1 MISLSIF
8 ILDSLIQDNEDEG
21 SSTVE
26 PESEG
31 GK

>member
-1 MISLSIF
+1 MSIS